1 MKREYDFTGAER
13 GKFYRRPEQL
23 ELPVYLDK
31 DVAKMLMRRGRHPR
45 NLSAVVNRI
54 LRKEIEVIDIL
65 SK

>member
-1 MKREYDFTGAER
+1 MKKEYDFRGAER
-13 GKFYRRPEQL
+13 GRFCRRSEQL

-31 DVAKMLMRRGRHPR
+31 DVTRMLMRRGKRPR

-54 LRKEIEVIDIL
+54 LRKKIKVIDIL